1 MDFRTASVV
10 DLAAQVRS
18 GQVSASE
25 LVDHALGQVAAHN
38 GTVNAFVAVDEERAR
53 AGAATVD
60 ALVAAGEDPGPLA
73 GIPLGVKDLED
84 ADRVVAMSLKS
95 HRPKLVAFL
104 KAQAPGRKDKLLKK
118 IEGVESVDN
127 QIEVLPLSPND
138 DRIRRA
144 TYRAIYSKAP
154 LERYQLSAVPPIHII
169 VNHGNVT
176 LEGVVATEG
185 DKNMAEIAAKG
196 VPGAF
201 SVKNNL
207 RTEK

>member
-1 MDFRTASVV
+1 MRKFVFPSIIVF
-10 DLAAQVRS
+10 AAAALMAQTPQGSAGRITKEVRH
-18 GQVSASE
+18 E
-25 LVDHALGQVAAHN
+25 LVMLPYYGVFDNLAYEVDGAKVTLLGQV
-38 GTVNAFVAVDEERAR
+38 TQP
-53 AGAATVD
+53 T
-60 ALVAAGEDPGPLA
+60 
-73 GIPLGVKDLED
+73 
-84 ADRVVAMSLKS
+84 LKS
-95 HRPKLVAFL
+95 DAESVVR
-104 KAQAPGRKDKLLKK
+104 K